1 LSVLLD
7 THVWIWWL
15 MGQPELPLGQ
25 RIALD
30 RLAERELPFLSAI
43 SLWEAQMLN
52 AKGRLKLNRPFKRWL
67 REAASPEVVRVLLLD
82 RGRRA
87 GALHA
92 ACALSRR
99 SGRPNHRSL
108 GAGIR
113 PPAPLFRYGDP
124 ERPYGAA
131 LESPLDLRPPSE
143 ATSHGLE
150 GHALIVK

>member
-25 RIALD
+25 RAALD

-67 REAASPEVVRVLLLD
+67 REAASPEVVRVLPLDVDVVLGLCTLLRD
-82 RGRRA
+82 FTV
-87 GALHA
+87 
-92 ACALSRR
+92 
-99 SGRPNHRSL
+99 
-108 GAGIR
+108 IR
-113 PPAPLFRYGDP
+113 PTA
-124 ERPYGAA
+124 
-131 LESPLDLRPPSE
+131 SS
-143 ATSHGLE
+143 
-150 GHALIVK
+150 